1 MNLLFIA
8 PSGPP
13 RSLEAVTADS
23 RSIFLSWEPPLP
35 EQQNGIIQHYTVT
48 ISSVETSDTISTSAM
63 ATNVTISGLRPFT
76 SYQCSVVAHTI
87 ASGPAA
93 VTAATTPEDSKFTL
107 TYLPYTIHY
116 LSRI

>member
-1 MNLLFIA
+1 MA
-8 PSGPP
+8 
-13 RSLEAVTADS
+13 ADS

-35 EQQNGIIQHYTVT
+35 EQQNGIIQHFTVT
-48 ISSVETSDTISTSAM
+48 ISSVETGDTISTSSM

-93 VTAATTPEDSKFTL
+93 IIGASTPEDSKFTL
-107 TYLPYTIHY
+107 TYLPYTILHIKKIKAHFCLFNY
-116 LSRI
+116 SNCSFLF